1 MIRIVQVPGSWLI
14 YMLAIIIIDVI
25 LLKYW
30 VKGEQFEDSGSE
42 FNLDM

>member
-1 MIRIVQVPGSWLI
+1 MANI
-14 YMLAIIIIDVI
+14 YACYYYII